1 MRVLVERVGRGPIC
15 ETRHFLKQQR
25 NARLCFCFE
34 ILALQFVCVL
44 SEQERDEILLVL
56 LVCQRERKKETY
68 KERKRR
74 NEMKATTS
82 LGKEEALIMK
92 STPPRHHRI
101 EVQQSFRVNCTHH
114 THTTQTLGTKNVCQK
129 RVSLGPFKSEARA
142 KCVSFFCAAHE
153 KRKRCQ
159 IITFR
164 GLVKFQQPASISFS
178 SVYSGGNDGW
188 DPEGGR
194 SGEVNN
200 YHVHRQTHTQMK

>member
-56 LVCQRERKKETY
+56 LVCQRERKKEMY

-114 THTTQTLGTKNVCQK
+114 THTQHKPWAQKMCVRRELVWVRSRARRVRNVFLFFALLTKKGN
-129 RVSLGPFKSEARA
+129 AA
-142 KCVSFFCAAHE
+142 K
-153 KRKRCQ
+153 
-159 IITFR
+159 
-164 GLVKFQQPASISFS
+164 
-178 SVYSGGNDGW
+178 
-188 DPEGGR
+188 
-194 SGEVNN
+194 
-200 YHVHRQTHTQMK
+200 